1 MIEELIND
9 LGIANYLIIVIL
21 AMVVFSPFLLHL
33 FLKRFKIYW
42 TFWNAYFIDN
52 FWVQIGLVGLGF
64 VTIIVLLSNPLA
76 GLVFAGI
83 TYIYYSSFKGDMFS
97 NDELNAMW
105 NDNISNENFKKRN
118 KIIDVLLII
127 YLIVF
132 LPLLLS

>member
-1 MIEELIND
+1 
-9 LGIANYLIIVIL
+9 
-21 AMVVFSPFLLHL
+21 VFSPFLIHL

-52 FWVQIGLVGLGF
+52 FWTQIGLVGF
-64 VTIIVLLSNPLA
+64 SFMTIIGLLSNPLA

-83 TYIYYSSFKGDMFS
+83 TYIYYSSFKRDMFS

-132 LPLLLS
+132 LPILLS